1 MSRDEFHDA
10 PDTPARAGMSPVRLW
25 IAGIFLLLLGAVGTY
40 VMAVLPITNA
50 VEGRSWVRMPC
61 RVIDSTVRRHRGKIG
76 PTYSVDIVYEYDVD
90 GHSYRSDRWDFFPS
104 IPGVGHDSAA
114 AVARLHPPG
123 RMMECYVNPRDPS
136 QAVLDR
142 RIRSGFPRLLL
153 PLALLAG
160 GSAMVLSLV
169 CPRRAVPATA
179 AISYGVMAERADASA
194 GWRGVLTALGL
205 AALLNGS
212 TYILGR
218 ILLDGWG
225 EGQRLIGLTI
235 LVVGSGVV
243 GIVMVGVLI
252 RQLLRCLPPPDQAR
266 R

>member
-1 MSRDEFHDA
+1 MSGDEFHDA
-10 PDTPARAGMSPVRLW
+10 SNTPARAGMSPVRLW
-25 IAGIFLLLLGAVGTY
+25 IAGIFLLALGAVGTY
-40 VMAVLPITNA
+40 VMVALPIMHSVA
-50 VEGRSWVRMPC
+50 GRSWVRAPC

-104 IPGVGHDSAA
+104 IPGIGHDSAA
-114 AVARLHPPG
+114 AVARLHHPG

-142 RIRSGFPRLLL
+142 RIRRGFPRILL

-160 GSAMVLSLV
+160 GSAMVFSLV
-169 CPRRAVPATA
+169 CTRRAVPATA
-179 AISYGVMAERADASA
+179 AIPHDVMAERADSSA

-205 AALLNGS
+205 AVFLNGS
-212 TYILGR
+212 AYVLGR
-218 ILLDGWG
+218 ILLDGWR